1 MNYLKPIEET
11 AYLSAPNAPQYRKIM
26 RIFFRENEK
35 MHFRMYKEDILELL
49 RQEAEFADYEMEQLK
64 QDLDALVR
72 WKNLTPIQ
80 DPGKVYTIA
89 DYKNK
94 QYQYSVKR

>member
-49 RQEAEFADYEMEQLK
+49 RQEHEHSSGHDGARTEF
-64 QDLDALVR
+64 DLGDF
-72 WKNLTPIQ
+72 
-80 DPGKVYTIA
+80 
-89 DYKNK
+89 
-94 QYQYSVKR
+94 